1 MNFPSLTVTK
11 LDGTVEFV
19 VVVGVGV
26 DDAGLHAKVKSMPMI
41 ARRGMIFLF
50 MFAEQ
55 VYIVSGKI
63 IV

>member
-11 LDGTVEFV
+11 LGGIVESV
-19 VVVGVGV
+19 VVVKVGV
-26 DDAGLHAKVKSMPMI
+26 DGAELHAKVKNMAMI
-41 ARRGMIFLF
+41 ARMGMIFLF